1 LRRRSVKDA
10 AQCIAKIQGLEKDKL
25 MLTAAAHLDEL
36 KSTVLAGTERVTGEK
51 TEEQVRYL
59 AGQIAA
65 CQASIVDAV
74 EELQCCVC
82 DLEDAEE

>member
-1 LRRRSVKDA
+1 
-10 AQCIAKIQGLEKDKL
+10 
-25 MLTAAAHLDEL
+25 MLTAAHHLDQL
-36 KSTVLAGTERVTGEK
+36 KSTVLVGTERVTGEK

-65 CQASIVDAV
+65 CQAGIVEAV

-82 DLEDAEE
+82 DLEDE